1 VVAGRH
7 VRQRVDDPR
16 IQSVL
21 LANEGEFI
29 VDAVYRHWA
38 AYIRAALEAAAG
50 LLVFVIFL
58 FSSVSIG
65 WLWLLVFA
73 GLMLHSTY
81 LGMSEHID
89 TFVITNMRVFR
100 VSGVISR
107 RRATMPI
114 DRILDITV
122 DKTLPGR
129 LLGYGHFV
137 FESAAQDQ
145 GLKEIRYVGR
155 PDERDLTIQRVVQR
169 SGRRRWMQ
177 PSHDGS

>member
-1 VVAGRH
+1 MVGRH
-7 VRQRVDDPR
+7 VRARVVDPR

-21 LANEGEFI
+21 LGNEGEFV

-38 AYIRAALEAAAG
+38 AYIRAGVEVALG
-50 LLVFVIFL
+50 LVVFVIFL

-65 WLWLLVFA
+65 WLWLLLSVA
-73 GLMLHSTY
+73 ISGHGAY
-81 LGMSEHID
+81 LGLREHVD

-122 DKTLPGR
+122 DKTLLGR
-129 LLGYGHFV
+129 LCGFGHFV

-177 PSHDGS
+177 PSPDGS

>member
-1 VVAGRH
+1 MLGGRVRERVV
-7 VRQRVDDPR
+7 DPR
-16 IQSVL
+16 VQSVL
-21 LANEGEFI
+21 LADEGEFV

-38 AYIRAALEAAAG
+38 AYVRAIAESIGALV
-50 LLVFVIFL
+50 VFVIFL
-58 FSSVSIG
+58 FSSMDIA
-65 WLWLLVFA
+65 WLWLLISF
-73 GLMLHSTY
+73 GLLSHAAY

-100 VSGVISR
+100 ISGLISR

-122 DKTLPGR
+122 DKPLPGR
-129 LLGYGHFV
+129 VFGYGHFV

-177 PSHDGS
+177 PTSDGS

>member
-1 VVAGRH
+1 MAGRH
-7 VRQRVDDPR
+7 VRQRVVDPR
-16 IQSVL
+16 IHSVL
-21 LANEGEFI
+21 LANEGEFV

-38 AYIRAALEAAAG
+38 AYIRAALEALVG
-50 LLVFVIFL
+50 VLVFVIFL
-58 FSSVSIG
+58 LSSVAIG
-65 WLWLLVFA
+65 WLWLLIFFA
-73 GLMLHSTY
+73 LTLHAVY
-81 LGMSEHID
+81 LALSEHID

-100 VSGVISR
+100 VSGVVSR

-137 FESAAQDQ
+137 FESAAHDQ

-177 PSHDGS
+177 HSSDGS

>member
-1 VVAGRH
+1 MVGRQVRARVV
-7 VRQRVDDPR
+7 DPR
-16 IQSVL
+16 IQGVL
-21 LANEGEFI
+21 LAAEGEFV

-38 AYIRAALEAAAG
+38 AYIRAAAEGALG

-58 FSSVSIG
+58 FSAVDVG
-65 WLWLLVFA
+65 WLWLLICLGIV
-73 GLMLHSTY
+73 LHASY
-81 LGMSEHID
+81 LALSQHID

-122 DKTLPGR
+122 DKTLLGR
-129 LLGYGHFV
+129 LCGYGHFV

-177 PSHDGS
+177 PSGDGS

>member
-1 VVAGRH
+1 MAGRH
-7 VRQRVDDPR
+7 VRARVVDPR

-21 LANEGEFI
+21 LAHEGEFV

-38 AYIRAALEAAAG
+38 AYLRAGLEAAAG

-58 FSSVSIG
+58 LSSVDIA
-65 WLWLLVFA
+65 WLWLLISVGILLHA
-73 GLMLHSTY
+73 GY
-81 LGMSEHID
+81 LALSEHID

-100 VSGVISR
+100 VSGVVSR

-137 FESAAQDQ
+137 FESAAHDQ
-145 GLKEIRYVGR
+145 GLKQIKYVGR

-177 PSHDGS
+177 HSPDGS

>member
-1 VVAGRH
+1 MAGRH
-7 VRQRVDDPR
+7 VRARVVDPR

-21 LANEGEFI
+21 LSNEGEFV

-38 AYIRAALEAAAG
+38 AYIRASLEAAAG

-58 FSSVSIG
+58 FSSVAIA
-65 WLWLLVFA
+65 WLWLLICLGV
-73 GLMLHSTY
+73 LLHASY
-81 LGMSEHID
+81 LALSEHID

-100 VSGVISR
+100 VSGVVSR

-122 DKTLPGR
+122 DKTPLGR

-137 FESAAQDQ
+137 FESAAHDQ

-177 PSHDGS
+177 PSPDGS

>member
-1 VVAGRH
+1 MVGRH
-7 VRQRVDDPR
+7 VRARVVDPR

-21 LANEGEFI
+21 LSNEGEFV

-38 AYIRAALEAAAG
+38 AYLRAAAEGIVG
-50 LLVFVIFL
+50 LLVFVVFL
-58 FSSVSIG
+58 LSSVAIG
-65 WLWLLVFA
+65 WLWLLICA
-73 GLMLHSTY
+73 GIFLHAAY
-81 LGMSEHID
+81 LALNEHID

-100 VSGVISR
+100 VSGVLSR

-122 DKTLPGR
+122 DKPVFGR
-129 LLGYGHFV
+129 ICGYGHFV

-145 GLKEIRYVGR
+145 GLKQIRYVGR
-155 PDERDLTIQRVVQR
+155 PDERDLIIQRVVQR

-177 PSHDGS
+177 PSSDGS